1 MAGAGYCP
9 TACNANS
16 CTKEDDTEGG
26 VPGFYMCVKQGQGDR
41 KRVMCVGAEETAK
54 KQKQG
59 RATCG
64 CDGCPTGCPTGC
76 SGAGQC
82 TVELEDGS
90 TDTGGKMMCMK
101 QQQGNRQKTM
111 CVASADVEKKEM
123 QGRLTC
129 GCCEDSLTGACIL
142 PREDG
147 ETSEDGVDTS
157 EDGEDDEEDDE
168 ATSVDGAII

>member
-1 MAGAGYCP
+1 
-9 TACNANS
+9 
-16 CTKEDDTEGG
+16 
-26 VPGFYMCVKQGQGDR
+26 
-41 KRVMCVGAEETAK
+41 
-54 KQKQG
+54 
-59 RATCG
+59 
-64 CDGCPTGCPTGC
+64 
-76 SGAGQC
+76 
-82 TVELEDGS
+82 
-90 TDTGGKMMCMK
+90 MMCMK

-129 GCCEDSLTGACIL
+129 GCCEDSLGACIL

-157 EDGEDDEEDDE
+157 EDGEDDEEDE